1 MGEPKNVLEPVYGPE
16 ELKDFAEILGIQE
29 YRDQLAH
36 QLQRA
41 AWKFKFMNT
50 TDEMRAMRA
59 ELRKAFQRIHDAAH
73 ELKEALEIYNQ
84 MIVDEKADMPFSDVD
99 LLDSLAEVAKQAADS
114 VPLTGANPKQA
125 RKAFVRDLGQIFWAA
140 TGKRPTLRRHP
151 DGRPYGPFFEFV
163 ETALV
168 QLDRYAVQGVES
180 DVKAIVAEMA
190 KLDP

>member
-1 MGEPKNVLEPVYGPE
+1 MSTAWR
-16 ELKDFAEILGIQE
+16 LKGSLVNGLPPM
-29 YRDQLAH
+29 RRLA
-36 QLQRA
+36 
-41 AWKFKFMNT
+41 
-50 TDEMRAMRA
+50 
-59 ELRKAFQRIHDAAH
+59 
-73 ELKEALEIYNQ
+73 
-84 MIVDEKADMPFSDVD
+84 
-99 LLDSLAEVAKQAADS
+99 LLDASWKWPWKASGLLDDLAEAAKQAAEG

-125 RKAFVRDLGQIFWAA
+125 RKEFVRDLGQIFMNA

-163 ETALV
+163 ETALG